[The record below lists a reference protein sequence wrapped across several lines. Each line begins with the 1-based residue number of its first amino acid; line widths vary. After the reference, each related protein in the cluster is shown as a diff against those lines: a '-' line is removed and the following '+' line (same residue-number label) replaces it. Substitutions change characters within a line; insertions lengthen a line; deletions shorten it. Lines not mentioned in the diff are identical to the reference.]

1 MSWYDAIR
9 IYRERTGNRQIPTL
23 GSPELA
29 VVQRIYNELRNPIL
43 RRDLEPEPVRSV
55 VSPLPANSYNI
66 NLYSLGS
73 KSVEITPEE
82 LEAEENKKREL
93 VAQLMLEQAKR
104 ERETL
109 ERSERERLVME
120 EINRKKIEL
129 RNSAPKKSSIGC
141 GRQRCKKTGERVRI
155 KPAQI
160 ISFD

>member
-1 MSWYDAIR
+1 MSWYDAIK

-29 VVQRIYNELRNPIL
+29 VVQRIYNELRNPVL
-43 RRDLEPEPVRSV
+43 RRDWEPEPVRTV
-55 VSPLPANSYNI
+55 ASPLLAKPRKVALIPSNP
-66 NLYSLGS
+66 

-93 VAQLMLEQAKR
+93 VAILMLEQAKL
-104 ERETL
+104 ERETA
-109 ERSERERLVME
+109 EQMERERLVME

-129 RNSAPKKSSIGC
+129 RNSAPKKSQSSC
-141 GRQRCKKTGERVRI
+141 GRKRCKKTGEIVRI